1 MLSSSKRELPKLKKK
16 LTKIFN
22 EFIRVRDKKLQG
34 GKCISCNNAGNQAGH
49 YFSTSQCPQPSMIF
63 NERNVSL
70 QCAHCNCWL
79 HGNLHDYRL
88 ALNKKWGYDVVA
100 ELDAQRSFKSN
111 PWTRFEYEVMIK
123 EYTKKL
129 AEVKNEKVSKAKS
142 RNIRTG
148 KGVVEP

>member
-1 MLSSSKRELPKLKKK
+1 MLIKSSKKELPKLKKK

-22 EFIRVRDKKLQG
+22 EFIRLRDHEMQG
-34 GKCISCNNAGNQAGH
+34 GKCISCGKIGNQAGH

-63 NERNVSL
+63 NERNVNL
-70 QCAHCNCWL
+70 QCSHCNCWL

-100 ELDAQRSFKSN
+100 ELDIQRSFKSN

-129 AEVKNEKVSKAKS
+129 ADLKNQ
-142 RNIRTG
+142 
-148 KGVVEP
+148 